1 MRLYVAIG
9 AIGAGAHD
17 GAEPVLVLLAL
28 SRRGRW
34 HRAYSNGLDRG
45 ARPHGD
51 HAGATPPRRR
61 GGRTR
66 CGGRP
71 RPCDRRGRAHQRRN
85 EDPRTGAATS
95 RASAPRPEPP
105 ARGPARARRRGRATT
120 PPGATWLRTTGA
132 ATSLARANRDAQGR
146 RRTIHRPAPLV
157 CYATFA
163 LLRPFTL
170 HCTRKGSVA
179 EGQGAQQSER
189 GAVEGEGAQQTPSG
203 GTRARAGGISGED
216 DDEPTTRNTPADP
229 GAVRLTPN
237 RCGPGAAGAGLR
249 NSMFLQRN
257 PGVGTGSDRGEPLGV
272 AVIPAAVPGRRPSLS
287 RSGPVSMMVL
297 GRWRPPGPASVRGCV
312 GAAEKGGRRVS
323 FGCATAP
330 TNPGNGVIAPLRD
343 GRGAGWGV
351 KDMRRP
357 PFWVAGPSAYRFA
370 RACGEASDAG
380 GTNGAGRADAAP
392 RAHRPP
398 RPSASSRAQ

>member
-1 MRLYVAIG
+1 MAI
-9 AIGAGAHD
+9 A
-17 GAEPVLVLLAL
+17 LA
-28 SRRGRW
+28 
-34 HRAYSNGLDRG
+34 
-45 ARPHGD
+45 
-51 HAGATPPRRR
+51 
-61 GGRTR
+61 
-66 CGGRP
+66 
-71 RPCDRRGRAHQRRN
+71 Q
-85 EDPRTGAATS
+85 
-95 RASAPRPEPP
+95 
-105 ARGPARARRRGRATT
+105 
-120 PPGATWLRTTGA
+120 LR
-132 ATSLARANRDAQGR
+132 
-146 RRTIHRPAPLV
+146 
-157 CYATFA
+157 CYAPFA

-179 EGQGAQQSER
+179 EGQGAQQRER

-272 AVIPAAVPGRRPSLS
+272 AVIPAAVPGRRPLLL
-287 RSGPVSMMVL
+287 RSGPVSVMVL

-330 TNPGNGVIAPLRD
+330 THPGNGVIAPLRD

-370 RACGEASDAG
+370 RSCGEARCPTPPPPSPL
-380 GTNGAGRADAAP
+380 RARP
-392 RAHRPP
+392 RLW
-398 RPSASSRAQ
+398 